1 MNASSASC
9 LPASASI
16 MTTWQQLTGSVKQ
29 TPVLTSETL
38 NNLTHSKLFFKCENF
53 QKAGAFKFRGASS
66 ALMQISDEQAAKG
79 VCTHS
84 SGNHAQALAL
94 AAKIR
99 GMKAFIVMPENAP
112 DVKVNAVRDYGGQI
126 TFCMPTLEARESTL
140 EEIRQQ
146 SGALFIHPYNNY
158 DIIRGQAGCFYE
170 MLQQM
175 DEEPDYI
182 IAPLGGGGLLS
193 GTILSAKYFT
203 KRTKV
208 IGAEPIMANDAWKSF
223 REKRFIPSESPQTIA
238 DGLKTSLGTKTYP
251 IIMEHV
257 EDIITATE
265 ESIIN
270 TMFMVWERMKILI
283 EPSAAVPL
291 AALMENPDRF
301 RNKRTGIIF
310 SGGNTDLRKIPWM
323 EKKYHH

>member
-1 MNASSASC
+1 MNTPSNSC
-9 LPASASI
+9 LPDSESI
-16 MTTWQQLTGSVKQ
+16 RTTWQKLSGIVKQ

-38 NNLTHSKLFFKCENF
+38 NSITGSELFFKCENF

-66 ALMQISDEQAAKG
+66 ALMQISEKQAARG

-99 GMKAFIVMPENAP
+99 GLKAFIVMPENAP
-112 DVKVNAVRDYGGQI
+112 AVKVNAVRDYGGQI
-126 TFCMPTLEARESTL
+126 TFCIPTLEARESTL
-140 EEIRQQ
+140 EEVRKAT
-146 SGALFIHPYNNY
+146 GASFIHPYNNY
-158 DIIRGQAGCFYE
+158 DIIRGQAGCFFE

-203 KRTKV
+203 KNTKV
-208 IGAEPIMANDAWKSF
+208 IGAEPLMANDAWKSF
-223 REKRFIPSESPQTIA
+223 REKKFIPSDSPQTIA

-265 ESIIN
+265 EGIIDA
-270 TMFMVWERMKILI
+270 MFLVWERMKILI

-291 AALMENPDRF
+291 AALMENPERF
-301 RNKRTGIIF
+301 RNKKTGIIF
-310 SGGNTDLRKIPWM
+310 SGGNTDLRRIPWM

>member
-1 MNASSASC
+1 MATNNHQC
-9 LPASASI
+9 LPNPESI
-16 MTTWQQLTGSVKQ
+16 KTTWQRLSDIVKQ
-29 TPVLTSETL
+29 TPVLTSQTL
-38 NNLTHSKLFFKCENF
+38 DEITKAKLFFKCENF

-66 ALMQISDEQAAKG
+66 ALLHITDEKASRG

-99 GMKAFIVMPENAP
+99 GLKAFIVMPENAP
-112 DVKVNAVRDYGGQI
+112 QVKVNAVKDYGGQI
-126 TFCMPTLEARESTL
+126 TFCMPTLEARETTL
-140 EEIRQQ
+140 EEIRKAT
-146 SGALFIHPYNNY
+146 GALFVHPYNNY

-170 MLQQM
+170 MLKQM

-203 KRTKV
+203 KKTRV
-208 IGAEPIMANDAWKSF
+208 IGAEPLMANDAWKSF
-223 REKRFIPSESPQTIA
+223 KEKRFIPSESPQTIA
-238 DGLKTSLGTKTYP
+238 DGLKTSLGSKTYP
-251 IIMEHV
+251 IIMENV

-265 ESIIN
+265 QGIIN
-270 TMFMVWERMKILI
+270 TMFLVWERMKLVI

-291 AALMENPDRF
+291 AALMENPDMF
-301 RNKRTGIIF
+301 RNKKTGIIL
-310 SGGNTDLRKIPWM
+310 SGGNTDLRRLPWI
-323 EKKYHH
+323 ENKYHH